1 MTSTE
6 RTVLVHEGRT
16 WEPFVVGNTSWHRLR
31 LDNPDEARRV
41 IAQGSLVTPEGEE
54 LAPLIAKRVKARLL
68 RAYADRPRPGVATEE
83 EGRWLVDDVWRWG
96 HKPLLAGQPRA
107 GKSTL
112 VADLIGSL
120 LVPGRQFL
128 DHYAPVDLTDAERER
143 GVWLINAENPEP
155 ELRTVLESAGLEWWP
170 DDLADGAGRYFAEGE
185 SPGWLLVDHL
195 ERLGGPRSFDLRI
208 PEVYDM
214 WVSRIMDLSCATCDG
229 RDEAP
234 PLVVIVDG
242 LTAILGSDTTGY
254 GAWNA
259 RFRDLMQEIEV
270 PNALV
275 VAHSPMGGGEAMN
288 GVESVAGAD
297 GSWKY
302 QMSNVHDPKA
312 HRTFSG
318 SRRLIQG
325 GIEGGRVTFEG
336 GRLRLNAS
344 RKPVGVDTSDGVSP
358 RSAAAKP
365 SEWETSVLARLRK
378 AGSAGLMKT
387 EVTGRGK
394 EGTHRR
400 EALDALERR
409 GVVNMRPD
417 GKGHRYFLAVIPG

>member
-1 MTSTE
+1 MTGSE
-6 RTVLVHEGRT
+6 RTVLVHEGTT
-16 WEPFVVGNTSWHRLR
+16 WEPFALGNSPWHRLR
-31 LDNPDEARRV
+31 LDHPDEARRV
-41 IAQGSLVTPEGEE
+41 VENGVLVTPEGEE
-54 LAPLIAKRVKARLL
+54 LPPLIAKRVKARLL
-68 RAYADRPRPGVATEE
+68 RAYADKPRPGLSTEE
-83 EGRWLVDDVWRWG
+83 QGRWLVQDVWRWG

-120 LVPGRQFL
+120 LVPGRRFL
-128 DHYAPVDLTDAERER
+128 DYYPPVDLTDAERER

-155 ELRTVLESAGLEWWP
+155 ELRTVLESVGLEWWP
-170 DDLADGAGRYFAEGE
+170 DDRGDGSGRYFAEGE
-185 SPGWLLVDHL
+185 SPGWLMVDHL
-195 ERLGGPRSFDLRI
+195 ARLGGPQSFDLRM

-214 WVSRIMDLSCATCDG
+214 WASRIMDESCATCDG

-234 PLVVIVDG
+234 PFAVVADG
-242 LTAILGSDTTGY
+242 LTAVLGSDTTAY
-254 GAWNA
+254 GAWMA
-259 RFRDLMQEIEV
+259 RFRDLMQELDI

-288 GVESVAGAD
+288 GVESIAGAD

-302 QMSNVHDPKA
+302 QMSNVHDPGA

-318 SRRLIQG
+318 SRRLIRG
-325 GIEGGRVTFEG
+325 GIEGGRVTLDG

-344 RKPVGVDTSDGVSP
+344 RKPEGADASDGISP
-358 RSAAAKP
+358 RSAASQP
-365 SEWETSVLARLRK
+365 NEWESSVLARLRE
-378 AGSAGLMKT
+378 AGPSGLMKT

-409 GVVNMRPD
+409 GVVKMRPE
-417 GKGHRYFLAVIPG
+417 GKGQRFLLAVIPD